1 MRGSTVILQSVGTVA
16 KLAII
21 IRLID
26 NQPKLYTSH
35 FVEICIRL
43 LQDG

>member
-1 MRGSTVILQSVGTVA
+1 MRGSTVILQSVGTV
-16 KLAII
+16 AII